1 MTSGLTSHPPN
12 PQTNKMILK
21 DKDQVELFLPLYKF
35 WFVKP
40 RSVNHILHDKK
51 SASQGGAFFKQSKEW
66 FRII

>member
-12 PQTNKMILK
+12 PYTQMIPEG
-21 DKDQVELFLPLYKF
+21 KDQVELFLPLYKF